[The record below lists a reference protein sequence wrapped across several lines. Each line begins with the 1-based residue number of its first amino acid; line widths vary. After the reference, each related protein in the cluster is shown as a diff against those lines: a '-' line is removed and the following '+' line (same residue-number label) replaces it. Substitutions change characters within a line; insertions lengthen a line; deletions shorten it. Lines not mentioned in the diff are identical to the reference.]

1 MYHSQ
6 LTNPIAGET
15 SYWARDIELARVH
28 QRFIFSFGLRCGD
41 EYDTTGE
48 LIGPYAAVDRGD
60 PGVAGDTNSRLM
72 REFKRYLAK
81 AKKINVLPDIWSN
94 IDDHAATLTAASEKA
109 VSIPIDE
116 SIIDAMDGPDEVEIL
131 RRIAADILG
140 DRVESVD
147 GGN

>member
-1 MYHSQ
+1 M
-6 LTNPIAGET
+6 
-15 SYWARDIELARVH
+15 
-28 QRFIFSFGLRCGD
+28 
-41 EYDTTGE
+41 
-48 LIGPYAAVDRGD
+48 
-60 PGVAGDTNSRLM
+60 
-72 REFKRYLAK
+72 YLAK